1 MRPKKKDQP
10 PVENKMNRDHK
21 FITLERIF
29 KNGFVNFGRNI
40 WLAIAAMAM
49 MAVTLTILLFAIVA
63 NATFSH
69 TISDITSHID
79 VSVYLKDEVTDEQ
92 RSSLIV
98 ELKQI
103 DNVQAVGY
111 TSKDQALKNYRAQ
124 NIDNPELLAAISET
138 DNPLPASLVIS
149 PKDPNKLDTI
159 KDYLDKPE
167 IEALQSD
174 PTSYSGDRKAAIDKI
189 AKATQFFR
197 QAGIIGIIIFIIISM
212 LIIFNTIRMTIFNRR
227 DELVI
232 MRLLGATPG
241 YIRGP
246 FIVETML
253 YGVVAAAVSLIVCGG
268 LFAVASSTLQASSLG
283 LLDIKYSSDYF
294 SNNLWLILTAQILA
308 GIIIGAASAAIAT
321 RRYLK
326 LK

>member
-1 MRPKKKDQP
+1 MKA
-10 PVENKMNRDHK
+10 DHK
-21 FITLERIF
+21 FIKLERIF

-49 MAVTLTILLFAIVA
+49 MGITLTILLFAVVA

-79 VSVYLKDEVTDEQ
+79 VSVYLKDNVTDKTRNDLINNL
-92 RSSLIV
+92 RST
-98 ELKQI
+98 
-103 DNVQAVGY
+103 DNVQAVAY
-111 TSKDQALKNYRAQ
+111 ISKDQALKNYRAQ
-124 NIDNPELLAAISET
+124 NINNTDLLAAISET

-149 PKDPNKLDTI
+149 PKDPNRLEGI
-159 KDYLDKPE
+159 KNYLEKPD
-167 IEALQSD
+167 IKALQSD

-189 AKATQFFR
+189 AKATHFFR
-197 QAGIIGIIIFIIISM
+197 QAGVVGIIVFIIISM

-253 YGVVAAAVSLIVCGG
+253 YGVVAAALSLAICGA

-283 LLDIKYSSDYF
+283 LLDIKYSGDYF
-294 SNNLWLILTAQILA
+294 KKNLWLILTTQILA
-308 GIIIGAASAAIAT
+308 GIIIGALSSAIAA

>member
-1 MRPKKKDQP
+1 MKA
-10 PVENKMNRDHK
+10 DHK

-29 KNGFVNFGRNI
+29 KNGLVNFGRNI
-40 WLAIAAMAM
+40 WLAIAAIAM
-49 MAVTLTILLFAIVA
+49 MGITLTILLFAVIA

-79 VSVYLKDEVTDEQ
+79 VSVYLKDDVTDQQ
-92 RSSLIV
+92 RNNLISN
-98 ELKQI
+98 LRSI

-111 TSKDQALKNYRAQ
+111 VSKDQALKNYRAQ
-124 NIDNPELLAAISET
+124 NINNTDLLAAISET

-149 PKDPNKLDTI
+149 PKDPNKLSAI

-167 IEALQSD
+167 VKALQSD

-189 AKATQFFR
+189 ARATHFFR
-197 QAGIIGIIIFIIISM
+197 QAGIVGIVIFIIISM

-246 FIVETML
+246 FVVETML
-253 YGVVAAAVSLIVCGG
+253 YGVVAAAISLAICGA

-283 LLDIKYSSDYF
+283 LLDIKYSGAYF
-294 SNNLWLILTAQILA
+294 RNNLWLILTAQILA
-308 GIIIGAASAAIAT
+308 GIIIGALSSTIAA

-326 LK
+326 LR

>member
-1 MRPKKKDQP
+1 MRLKKKAEPALKQ
-10 PVENKMNRDHK
+10 DHK
-21 FITLERIF
+21 FVTLERIVR
-29 KNGFVNFGRNI
+29 NGFVNFGRNI
-40 WLAIAAMAM
+40 WLAIAAIAM
-49 MAVTLTILLFAIVA
+49 MGITLTILLFAVVA

-79 VSVYLKDEVTDEQ
+79 VSVYLKDDVTDGQ
-92 RSSLIV
+92 RTNLI
-98 ELKQI
+98 ENLKGI
-103 DNVQAVGY
+103 ENVQAVAY
-111 TSKDQALKNYRAQ
+111 ISKEQALKNYRAQ
-124 NIDNPELLAAISET
+124 NINNKELQAAISET

-149 PKDPNKLDTI
+149 PKDPNKLETI
-159 KDYLDKPE
+159 KEYLDKPE
-167 IEALQSD
+167 ISSLQSD

-189 AKATQFFR
+189 AKATDFFR
-197 QAGIIGIIIFIIISM
+197 QAGIVGIIIFIIISI

-253 YGVVAAAVSLIVCGG
+253 YGVVAAAISLAISGA
-268 LFAVASSTLQASSLG
+268 LFAVASSTLQASALG
-283 LLDIKYSSDYF
+283 LLDIKYSGEYF
-294 SNNLWLILTAQILA
+294 KKNLWLILTTQILA
-308 GIIIGAASAAIAT
+308 GIIIGAASSAVAA